1 MKWRPPRNDQNGG
14 NQENSDPIAPNHG
27 WLGPQ
32 KRIQPGHISAP
43 AKQALVPAVKI
54 LASENVLLGPGHVA
68 HSSLPSWR
76 GSYPQLIQSHGRIA
90 KNLTGS
96 HFGSRRPRTH
106 ESAYLPLC
114 QQFPSGLG
122 PSQPLACR
130 LPFLV
135 AVSVSPV
142 NRIRGQPAST

>member
-43 AKQALVPAVKI
+43 AKQVLVPAVKI
-54 LASENVLLGPGHVA
+54 LLGPGHVA
-68 HSSLPSWR
+68 HSGLPSWR

-96 HFGSRRPRTH
+96 HFGSHRPRTH

-114 QQFPSGLG
+114 QQFPSCIRQ
-122 PSQPLACR
+122 SQSLACR

-135 AVSVSPV
+135 AVIVSPV
-142 NRIRGQPAST
+142 NRIRGEQAST